1 MNVTDWVNQVEVLRK
16 KVEGNPFGTVS
27 AGIIIP
33 KDCGLTRDIFQ
44 VSLGDTPRFQLN
56 NSEVNNAIIKTLF
69 KEHKVQL
76 TELLNTLTS
85 KVAELE
91 ASTDKILGA
100 IVADQIPKA
109 ILARMEGASD
119 GYSYQHLLQDL
130 TKEDM
135 ESFQGKFD
143 QSKTDNPI
151 KSIELSKI
159 VTVGLGEDSI
169 DWEVSIN
176 LNAKVQRVDVGPFN
190 CNHGSFWGISNI
202 KENLLFLLHRKELLA
217 AVDRLLDYLEAGKQI

>member
-1 MNVTDWVNQVEVLRK
+1 MTLTDWVNQVEVLRK

-33 KDCGLTRDIFQ
+33 KDCGLTHDIFQ
-44 VSLGDTPRFQLN
+44 VSLGDTASFQIN
-56 NSEVNNAIIKTLF
+56 DSEINNAIIKILF
-69 KEHKVQL
+69 KENKVQL
-76 TELLNTLTS
+76 TELLNTLTA

-109 ILARMEGASD
+109 ILARMEGASE
-119 GYSYQHLLQDL
+119 GYSYHDLLQDL

-135 ESFQGKFD
+135 ESFLVKFD
-143 QSKTDNPI
+143 QSKVDNPI

-159 VTVGLGEDSI
+159 VTVGLG
-169 DWEVSIN
+169 
-176 LNAKVQRVDVGPFN
+176 
-190 CNHGSFWGISNI
+190 
-202 KENLLFLLHRKELLA
+202 
-217 AVDRLLDYLEAGKQI
+217 